1 MTPEEMAACHARA
14 FAGQGRA
21 WSAHEF
27 AHLLESPHVFAVGA
41 PRAFALGRAVADE
54 AELLTIATDPAH
66 RRQGLARET
75 ISAFEATAAARGA
88 TRTFLEV
95 SAGNA
100 AALALYRSAGY
111 SEKGRRRGYYRTP
124 NGPEDALLM
133 EKRLV

>member
-1 MTPEEMAACHARA
+1 MTPEEMATCHARA
-14 FAGQGRA
+14 FAGQGREWA
-21 WSAHEF
+21 AQEF
-27 AHLLESPHVFAVGA
+27 ADLLDSPHVFAVGS
-41 PRAFALGRAVADE
+41 PQTFALGRAVADE

-66 RRQGLARET
+66 RRQGLARKT
-75 ISAFEATAAARGA
+75 LSAFEATAAARGV

-111 SEKGRRRGYYRTP
+111 SETGRRRGYYRTP

-133 EKRLV
+133 AKRLV